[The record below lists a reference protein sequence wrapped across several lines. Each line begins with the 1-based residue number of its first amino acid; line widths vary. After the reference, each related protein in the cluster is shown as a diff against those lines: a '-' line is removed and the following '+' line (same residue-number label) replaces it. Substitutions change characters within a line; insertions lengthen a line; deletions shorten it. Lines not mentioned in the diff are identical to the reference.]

1 MLIVSGTCPT
11 QLMLVVVDDNR
22 DLLAV
27 NVEWRE
33 FYELA
38 LFACFMPKYSWII
51 SLQLLYY
58 LCKAKDKISKFI
70 LYLSS
75 ELDVHHVF
83 LSFYLFL
90 FIFNVWDTYD
100 KCSSISGNV
109 CWKLFCSIEFKY
121 SFKLGHNLPL
131 LVPNFLISQCAM
143 SLLLLFFYCVT

>member
-1 MLIVSGTCPT
+1 
-11 QLMLVVVDDNR
+11 MLVVVDDNR

-90 FIFNVWDTYD
+90 FIFNV
-100 KCSSISGNV
+100 
-109 CWKLFCSIEFKY
+109 
-121 SFKLGHNLPL
+121 
-131 LVPNFLISQCAM
+131 
-143 SLLLLFFYCVT
+143 